1 MITTIVT
8 FLSEKIVAVI
18 ITTVV
23 VVAAVPTLI
32 VAIHGNTITITT
44 GPVASASR
52 QHGDDEHARLVLEV
66 KTAGDNVVVKIN
78 NEEASCDSQIAQ
90 LAAVSTLSGTATQ
103 AAIEKGKGE
112 FHSSALPLLNKVK
125 ADEDEFEH
133 LKVVTSE
140 TEQTFL
146 VRISTVQLTAFGEDG
161 HSGTLVTV
169 CQTIVVEIRT
179 IVVVTVVKPSEGDDE
194 GDDEGDVRM
203 KA

>member
-8 FLSEKIVAVI
+8 FISEKIVAVI

-52 QHGDDEHARLVLEV
+52 THNDDEHARLVLEV
-66 KTAGDNVVVKIN
+66 KTAGDNVIVKIN
-78 NEEASCDSQIAQ
+78 AEEVSCDSQIAQ
-90 LAAVSTLSGTATQ
+90 LAAVSKLSGTATQ
-103 AAIEKGKGE
+103 AAIDKGKGE
-112 FHSSALPLLNKVK
+112 FHTSELPELNEIK
-125 ADEDEFEH
+125 ADEDEFDH
-133 LKVVTSE
+133 LTTVTSE

-146 VRISTVQLTAFGEDG
+146 VRISTVQVTALGNDG

-169 CQTIVVEIRT
+169 CSTILVEIRT
-179 IVVVTVVKPSEGDDE
+179 IVITVVQPPSGGEGDDAR
-194 GDDEGDVRM
+194 V

>member
-1 MITTIVT
+1 VITTIVT
-8 FLSEKIVAVI
+8 FLTEKIVAVI
-18 ITTVV
+18 ITIVV

-52 QHGDDEHARLVLEV
+52 TRGDDEHARLVLEV
-66 KTAGDNVVVKIN
+66 KTAGDAVVVKLN

-90 LAAVSTLSGTATQ
+90 LAAVSRLSGTATQ

-112 FHSSALPLLNKVK
+112 FHTSELPMLNEVK

-133 LKVVTSE
+133 LNVVTSE

-146 VRISTVQLTAFGEDG
+146 VRISTVQVTAFGQDG

-169 CQTIVVEIRT
+169 CQTILVEIRT
-179 IVVVTVVKPSEGDDE
+179 IVITVIQPPSGGEGDD
-194 GDDEGDVRM
+194 
-203 KA
+203 

>member
-8 FLSEKIVAVI
+8 FLTEKIVAVI

-32 VAIHGNTITITT
+32 VAINGNTITITT
-44 GPVASASR
+44 AVASASR

-66 KTAGDNVVVKIN
+66 KTAGDNVVVKLN

-90 LAAVSTLSGTATQ
+90 LAAVSKLSGTATQ
-103 AAIEKGKGE
+103 AAIDKGKGE
-112 FHSSALPLLNKVK
+112 FHNSELPLLNEVK

-133 LKVVTSE
+133 LTTVTSE

-146 VRISTVQLTAFGEDG
+146 VRISTVQVTALGEDG

-169 CQTIVVEIRT
+169 CQTILVEIRT
-179 IVVVTVVKPSEGDDE
+179 IVVTVIQPPSGGEGDD
-194 GDDEGDVRM
+194 VRV

>member
-1 MITTIVT
+1 MITAIVT

-44 GPVASASR
+44 GPVASTTRTHS
-52 QHGDDEHARLVLEV
+52 DDEHARLVLEV
-66 KTAGDNVVVKIN
+66 KTAGDNVIVKIN

-90 LAAVSTLSGTATQ
+90 LAAVSKLSGTATQ
-103 AAIEKGKGE
+103 AAIDKGKGE
-112 FHSSALPLLNKVK
+112 FHASELPLLNEIK

-133 LKVVTSE
+133 LTTVTSE

-146 VRISTVQLTAFGEDG
+146 VRISTVQVTALGNDG
-161 HSGTLVTV
+161 QSGTLVTV
-169 CQTIVVEIRT
+169 CQTILVEIRT
-179 IVVVTVVKPSEGDDE
+179 IVITVVQKPGGPGDDAR
-194 GDDEGDVRM
+194 V
-203 KA
+203 KV

>member
-1 MITTIVT
+1 VITTIVT
-8 FLSEKIVAVI
+8 FLTEKIVAVI

-66 KTAGDNVVVKIN
+66 KTAGDAVVVKIN

-90 LAAVSTLSGTATQ
+90 LAAVSRLSGTATQ
-103 AAIEKGKGE
+103 AAIDKGKGE
-112 FHSSALPLLNKVK
+112 FHNSVLPELNEIK
-125 ADEDEFEH
+125 ADEDEFDH
-133 LKVVTSE
+133 LNVVTSE

-146 VRISTVQLTAFGEDG
+146 VRISTLQVTAFGEDG

-169 CQTIVVEIRT
+169 CQTILVEIRT
-179 IVVVTVVKPSEGDDE
+179 IVITVIEQPKPPKGGEGDDA
-194 GDDEGDVRM
+194 RFL
-203 KA
+203 A

>member
-44 GPVASASR
+44 GTVASASR

-66 KTAGDNVVVKIN
+66 KTAGDNVVLKIHD
-78 NEEASCDSQIAQ
+78 EEASCDSQIAQ

-112 FHSSALPLLNKVK
+112 FHSSALPLLNEVK

-169 CQTIVVEIRT
+169 CQTILVEIRT
-179 IVVVTVVKPSEGDDE
+179 IVVVTVVKPPAGDDE
-194 GDDEGDVRM
+194 GDIRLS
-203 KA
+203 A

>member
-8 FLSEKIVAVI
+8 FLTEKIVAVI

-32 VAIHGNTITITT
+32 VALHGNTITITT

-52 QHGDDEHARLVLEV
+52 THGDDEHARLVLEV
-66 KTAGDNVVVKIN
+66 KTAGDNVVLKIN

-90 LAAVSTLSGTATQ
+90 LAAVSKLSGTATQ

-112 FHSSALPLLNKVK
+112 FHKSELPLLNEVK

-133 LKVVTSE
+133 LTTVTSE

-146 VRISTVQLTAFGEDG
+146 VRISTVQVTALGEDG

-169 CQTIVVEIRT
+169 CQTIIIEIRT
-179 IVVVTVVKPSEGDDE
+179 IVITVVQPPSGGEGDDTK
-194 GDDEGDVRM
+194 
-203 KA
+203 KAA